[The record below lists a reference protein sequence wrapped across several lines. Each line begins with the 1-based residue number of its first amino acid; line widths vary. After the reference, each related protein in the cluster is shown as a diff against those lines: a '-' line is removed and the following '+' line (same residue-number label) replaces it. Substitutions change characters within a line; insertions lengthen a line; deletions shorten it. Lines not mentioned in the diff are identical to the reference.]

1 MWRELQPTSSSEA
14 LSGKLGSDPEKEL
27 APILDLASVP
37 ICICRTSS
45 DPTSCPKSIPRDGL
59 RTIRR
64 VEAFGGDVH
73 YLDCGDSEIM
83 GLSSLD
89 GSGLAEKGIGSQVAG
104 HVHST

>member
-1 MWRELQPTSSSEA
+1 MRWEGEGLEGAIRK
-14 LSGKLGSDPEKEL
+14 GHKE
-27 APILDLASVP
+27 S
-37 ICICRTSS
+37 
-45 DPTSCPKSIPRDGL
+45 
-59 RTIRR
+59 
-64 VEAFGGDVH
+64 FGFHGCVH